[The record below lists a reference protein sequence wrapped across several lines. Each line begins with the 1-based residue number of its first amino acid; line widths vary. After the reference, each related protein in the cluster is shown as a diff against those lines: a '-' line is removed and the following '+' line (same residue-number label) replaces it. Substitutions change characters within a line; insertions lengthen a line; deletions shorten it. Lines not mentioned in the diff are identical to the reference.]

1 MLNATKLGG
10 IGAVLLGLAAGA
22 ADAQVSTASI
32 SGVVRDAT
40 GAVLPGVTIEAAS
53 PALIERVR
61 TAVTDD
67 AGQYRIIELRPGT
80 YTVTFT
86 LEGFNTS
93 RQEGLELTAG
103 FTATVNGDL
112 KVGSIAETVTVTGQT
127 PVVDVQNTR
136 ATTVMSRPLLD
147 ALPTGGEF
155 QDNGWTVL
163 RLGHLDWSDGHDV

>member
-1 MLNATKLGG
+1 MLNATKLVG
-10 IGAVLLGLAAGA
+10 IGAVLFGLAAGA

-40 GAVLPGVTIEAAS
+40 GAVLPGVTVEAAS

-61 TAVTDD
+61 TAVSDD

-86 LEGFNTS
+86 LAGFNTY

-112 KVGSIAETVTVTGQT
+112 KVGSVAETVTVTGQT
-127 PVVDVQNTR
+127 PV
-136 ATTVMSRPLLD
+136 
-147 ALPTGGEF
+147 
-155 QDNGWTVL
+155 
-163 RLGHLDWSDGHDV
+163 